1 LVRKL
6 AIALVL
12 TLATAAP
19 AVAQDA
25 YPAEGD
31 LPAQPAVN
39 RPATPIPD
47 AAFDKMV
54 PKHPGQLG
62 VLAPAN
68 IAKPRP
74 KPPFDLTGT
83 WFVDLREGFSKF
95 MFGPPYPKFG
105 KEGREALIEGAKA
118 AAAGKTYRDAIG
130 QCYPPG
136 MPMVITRV
144 WPQNF
149 IQLPTAIFM
158 ISGFNNSVRTIFMD
172 GRQHTNSDIVVP
184 SYNGESIGHWEGDTL
199 VVDSSYFEPENHYI
213 DSGIPISDQFHMV
226 ERIKLLDQG
235 KTMQIE
241 YIMTDPDMWEGE
253 WRSTKKF
260 LRQDYT
266 DINEA
271 ECILQYNEHLPGT
284 ELGSEAAKERGQTE
298 LEGQPNAK

>member
-1 LVRKL
+1 VRT
-6 AIALVL
+6 IAAALIL
-12 TLATAAP
+12 MATAAP

-47 AAFDKMV
+47 AAFDKMI

-68 IAKPRP
+68 VHKPRP
-74 KPPFDLTGT
+74 KPPFDVTGT
-83 WFVDLREGFSKF
+83 WFVDLRGGFTNF
-95 MFGPPYPKFG
+95 MFGPPYPKFY
-105 KEGREALIEGAKA
+105 KEGRQALIDSAKA

-144 WPQNF
+144 WPQDF
-149 IQLPTAIFM
+149 IQIPTAIFM
-158 ISGFNNSVRTIFMD
+158 ISGFNNSVRTIFLD
-172 GRQHTNSDIVVP
+172 GRQHSDPDIVVP
-184 SYNGESIGHWEGDTL
+184 SYNGESIGHWEGNTL
-199 VVDSSYFEPENHYI
+199 VVDSRYFETDNHYI
-213 DSGIPISDQFHMV
+213 DMGIPISDQFHMV
-226 ERIKLLDQG
+226 ERITMLDGG

-260 LRQDYT
+260 VRADYT

-284 ELGSEAAKERGQTE
+284 QLGSEAADQRGQTE
-298 LEGQPNAK
+298 LKGVPNGQ